1 MKRSPRA
8 LIVALTLVVLVAPR
22 VLDAQQAGKV
32 YRVGQRCPTQCV
44 PTHPLWQPY
53 TQGLRDFGWIEGQNC
68 SQGLG
73 SHDLAVALAQGR

>member
-32 YRVGQRCPTQCV
+32 YRIGQRCPTQCV

-53 TQGLRDFGWIEGQNC
+53 TQGLRDFAKALGLTIPQSLLLRADQVIE
-68 SQGLG
+68 
-73 SHDLAVALAQGR
+73 